1 MHDRML
7 IEAARWFNYRFPWH
21 QLKPSLAKRVR
32 SRLDCSGGRRVYD
45 GVQGNLRM
53 LLDLS
58 VGFERDIYL
67 NASTNLEMLS
77 VFRKV
82 LQPGDVY
89 IDGGANLGFLT
100 LVAWQCV
107 GTQGKVYAFEPQP
120 AALELLNQ
128 NIALNHADNI
138 TVVAKAAS
146 DEPGFAAFY
155 EFADSDY
162 DLPSLG
168 KRPDKNVQR
177 EYRVETVRMDDVVTE
192 PVRLYK
198 LDIEGAEWQ
207 AMRGS
212 ERILFSDPP
221 PHVIIELNPRT
232 CEGFG
237 HHPLQV
243 LDWFMERAPNRRMHL
258 IRRRRCVRVNRKF
271 LEQLFERRPNKS
283 HNVWLEPQG

>member
-1 MHDRML
+1 MHPL
-7 IEAARWFNYRFPWH
+7 IKATRWFNHRFPWH

-32 SRLDCSGGRRVYD
+32 SRLDSPPGRQVYGGI
-45 GVQGNLRM
+45 QGDLHM

-58 VGFERDIYL
+58 LDFERDIYL
-67 NASTNLEMLS
+67 NVSNMQMLS

-82 LQPGDVY
+82 LRAGDIVV
-89 IDGGANLGFLT
+89 DGGANIGYLS
-100 LVAWQCV
+100 LVASRRV
-107 GTQGKVYAFEPQP
+107 GPRGKVYAFEPQP
-120 AALELLNQ
+120 AAIELLQ
-128 NIALNHADNI
+128 KNIELNRAHNI
-138 TVVAKAAS
+138 TVVAKAAW
-146 DEPGFAAFY
+146 DKPGFSTLY
-155 EFADSDY
+155 EFAQSDH

-168 KRPDKNVQR
+168 ARPDKNVHR
-177 EYRVETVRMDDVVTE
+177 EYRVETVRMDDVVSG

-198 LDIEGAEWQ
+198 LDIEGAEWP

-243 LDWFMERAPNRRMHL
+243 LDWFLERAPNRRLHL
-258 IRRRRCVRVNRKF
+258 IRRRRCVSVDRRF
-271 LEQLFERRPNKS
+271 LAQLFAHKPNKS
-283 HNVWLEPQG
+283 HNVWFEPIS